1 MMLSY
6 IEEIENYLN
15 KHDMIYD
22 TIHDKEI
29 IHFIVSVDDYSWKI
43 LIRMVEKKQLVTVYS
58 CFMTK
63 FPENKREMVSE
74 YINRVNYGTILGNFE
89 IDMND
94 GEVHYKTSVNYEHVN
109 LE

>member
-1 MMLSY
+1 
-6 IEEIENYLN
+6 
-15 KHDMIYD
+15 
-22 TIHDKEI
+22 
-29 IHFIVSVDDYSWKI
+29 
-43 LIRMVEKKQLVTVYS
+43 
-58 CFMTK
+58 MTK

-109 LE
+109 LTSESFQKSVGALIGMNHQMYVTHVEDFETMLTNADISAKELAELIDERIPKLA